1 MAVNNPYA
9 TYKQSSVETKSAGEL
24 TLMLYD
30 GCLKFIK
37 RAEKAIDNKNIEEKN
52 TNLIKAQ
59 NIIRELMVTLN
70 TDVAV
75 SGNMMQMYDFIMSKL
90 VEANTGNDVGALK
103 EAEQF
108 VIDFRDTWREVI
120 KLDRQQRHGAK
131 GEPSSS
137 VDSKG
142 SSSSVSTAGSTA
154 VRGEGTAD
162 SSGAKSQGKA
172 VGRITPEKK
181 AFEKTQVE
189 SESDASVKALATSAT
204 ETVPTAATARPAAPN
219 NPYAKVASNNPY
231 AQAKRAAA
239 AAGAGSTS
247 YRK

>member
-30 GCLKFIK
+30 GCLKFMK
-37 RAEKAIDNKNIEEKN
+37 RAEKAIEDNNIEEKN

-75 SGNMMQMYDFIMSKL
+75 SGNMMQMYDFIMAKL
-90 VEANTGNDVGALK
+90 VEANTGNDVNSLK
-103 EAEQF
+103 EAERF

-120 KLDRQQRHGAK
+120 KLDRQQRHGTSRSSA
-131 GEPSSS
+131 GENEGASNR
-137 VDSKG
+137 SKG
-142 SSSSVSTAGSTA
+142 QAL
-154 VRGEGTAD
+154 
-162 SSGAKSQGKA
+162 
-172 VGRITPEKK
+172 GRITPEKK
-181 AFEKTQVE
+181 AVEKQPVE
-189 SESDASVKALATSAT
+189 ANASVKTPVASSSAS
-204 ETVPTAATARPAAPN
+204 ASAARPSAPH
-219 NPYAKVASNNPY
+219 NPYAKATTNNPY

-239 AAGAGSTS
+239 AAGVSGTS
-247 YRK
+247 FRK

>member
-37 RAEKAIDNKNIEEKN
+37 RAEKAITDNNIEEKN

-75 SGNMMQMYDFIMSKL
+75 SQNMMQMYDFIMSKL
-90 VEANTGNDVGALK
+90 VDANTGSDLEALK
-103 EAEQF
+103 EAERF
-108 VIDFRDTWREVI
+108 VVEFRDTWKEVI
-120 KLDRQQRHGAK
+120 KLDRQQRHGSGK
-131 GEPSSS
+131 S
-137 VDSKG
+137 V
-142 SSSSVSTAGSTA
+142 GSTH
-154 VRGEGTAD
+154 G
-162 SSGAKSQGKA
+162 QA

-181 AFEKTQVE
+181 AVEKPASTE
-189 SESDASVKALATSAT
+189 SERPTIVSAASKSANPYAKAP
-204 ETVPTAATARPAAPN
+204 VGN
-219 NPYAKVASNNPY
+219 NPYAK
-231 AQAKRAAA
+231 AKQAAA
-239 AAGAGSTS
+239 AAGVAHTTF
-247 YRK
+247 RK